1 MQPLYSFI
9 YCLDDET
16 KIIRNSVIFVSMN
29 TNQYIHSSAALDFK
43 AYLQFMSMS
52 DRVELAFQRP
62 TEEGHEW
69 YFYRPLSS
77 TTAFII
83 TFQKPDRYIISMDCL
98 ASVDDYKFFPYLVDS
113 LAQHLKGKIEELD
126 ETETI
131 YQRLNEEWME
141 ETIADEIAR
150 IKGTLTIFPKYY
162 ICQSLVG
169 AAYVSTQ
176 ALGRFGV
183 TLTSATPRIYGY
195 IQHLM
200 LHDLI
205 PIATQEEIAYENSH
219 PMVDAEE
226 DYDVDI
232 PQHQSI
238 GRVKSW
244 QLNGE
249 ETFES
254 YSKEDV
260 DLLLNLAVKYLNGAK
275 IDGVVLNDIGTI
287 YQEGI
292 GTTQD
297 GEIAAK
303 WFQRAYNEGDTLYA
317 PTNLG
322 DLYRKG
328 GVNVEK
334 SLPKAFAYYQK
345 STDPYSFYRIG
356 QAYEEGWIDIP
367 NQDMATVWYH
377 KAAEAGH
384 HLALKKLGR

>member
-1 MQPLYSFI
+1 
-9 YCLDDET
+9 
-16 KIIRNSVIFVSMN
+16 MN
-29 TNQYIHSSAALDFK
+29 TNQYIHSSTPLDFN
-43 AYLQFMSMS
+43 AYVQFMSMS
-52 DRVELAFQRP
+52 DSVELAFQTS
-62 TEEGHEW
+62 TEDGYEW
-69 YFYRPLSS
+69 YFYRPSS
-77 TTAFII
+77 SSTAFII
-83 TFQKPDRYIISMDCL
+83 TFREPATYIVSMDCL
-98 ASVDDYKFFPYLVDS
+98 ASVDDYRFFPYLVDS
-113 LAQHLKGKIEELD
+113 LAHYLEGNIEELGD
-126 ETETI
+126 TENI
-131 YQRLNEEWME
+131 YQQLNEEWME
-141 ETIADEIAR
+141 GTIADEIAR

-169 AAYVSTQ
+169 AAYVSVQ

-195 IQHLM
+195 IQHMM

-205 PIATQEEIAYENSH
+205 PVATQEEIELEHIHS
-219 PMVDAEE
+219 MLESKE

-238 GRVKSW
+238 GKVKSW

-254 YSKEDV
+254 YSREDV
-260 DLLLNLAVKYLNGAK
+260 DLLLRLAAQHLDGEK

-292 GTTQD
+292 GITQD
-297 GEIAAK
+297 AK
-303 WFQRAYNEGDTLYA
+303 MAVEWFERAYNEGDTLYA

-334 SLPKAFAYYQK
+334 SLSKAFAYYQK

-356 QAYEEGWIDIP
+356 QAYEEGWIDTP
-367 NQDMATVWYH
+367 NHDMAMSWYR

-384 HLALKKLGR
+384 HLAIKRLNV

>member
-1 MQPLYSFI
+1 
-9 YCLDDET
+9 
-16 KIIRNSVIFVSMN
+16 MN
-29 TNQYIHSSAALDFK
+29 TNQYIHSSAPLDFD
-43 AYLQFMSMS
+43 AYVQFMSMS
-52 DRVELAFQRP
+52 DSVELAFQTP
-62 TEEGHEW
+62 TEDGYEW
-69 YFYRPLSS
+69 YFYRPSSS

-83 TFQKPDRYIISMDCL
+83 TFQKPDTYIVSMDCL

-113 LAQHLKGKIEELD
+113 LANYLGGSIEELGNAKN
-126 ETETI
+126 I
-131 YQRLNEEWME
+131 YQLLNEEWME
-141 ETIADEIAR
+141 DTIADEIAR
-150 IKGTLTIFPKYY
+150 IKGSLTIFPKYY
-162 ICQSLVG
+162 IGQSLVG
-169 AAYVSTQ
+169 AAYVTIQ

-183 TLTSATPRIYGY
+183 TLSSATPRIYGY
-195 IQHLM
+195 IQHMM

-205 PIATQEEIAYENSH
+205 PVATQEEIEYESSH
-219 PMVDAEE
+219 STLDTEE

-238 GRVKSW
+238 GKVKSW

-260 DLLLNLAVKYLNGAK
+260 DLLLNLAAQYLKGEKN
-275 IDGVVLNDIGTI
+275 DGVVLNDIGTI

-292 GTTQD
+292 GITQD
-297 GEIAAK
+297 AKIASQ

-322 DLYRKG
+322 DLFRKG
-328 GVNVEK
+328 SVNVEK
-334 SLPKAFAYYQK
+334 SLSKAFAYYQK

-356 QAYEEGWIDIP
+356 QAYEEGWIDAP
-367 NQDMATVWYH
+367 NQDMAMIWYH

-384 HLALKKLGR
+384 HLAIKRLGYNQDE

>member
-1 MQPLYSFI
+1 MH
-9 YCLDDET
+9 
-16 KIIRNSVIFVSMN
+16 
-29 TNQYIHSSAALDFK
+29 TNQQIRSSAPLNFK
-43 AYLQFMSMS
+43 AYLEFMSMT
-52 DRVELAFQRP
+52 DRVELAFQTP
-62 TEEGHEW
+62 TEKGFEW
-69 YFYRPLSS
+69 YFYRPFSS
-77 TTAFII
+77 TTVLII
-83 TFQKPDRYIISMDCL
+83 AFQKPDRYTISMDCL
-98 ASVDDYKFFPYLVDS
+98 ASVDDYRFFPYLVDS
-113 LAQHLKGKIEELD
+113 LAQYLKGTIEELSD
-126 ETETI
+126 TETI

-162 ICQSLVG
+162 ISQSLVG
-169 AAYVSTQ
+169 AAYVSAQ

-195 IQHLM
+195 IQHML

-205 PIATQEEIAYENSH
+205 PIATPEEIAYENSH
-219 PMVDAEE
+219 PMVGAEE

-254 YSKEDV
+254 YSQEDV
-260 DLLLNLAVKYLNGAK
+260 DLLLNLAEEYLNGEK

-297 GEIAAK
+297 GKIAAK
-303 WFQRAYNEGDTLYA
+303 WFEEAYQAGDALYA

-328 GVNVEK
+328 GVNIEK

-356 QAYEEGWIDIP
+356 QAYEEGWIDAP
-367 NQDMATVWYH
+367 NQEMAMTWYH

-384 HLALKKLGR
+384 HLALKRLKR